1 MKKSFVKV
9 FSALSLVSLLGF
21 GISSCA
27 DDSGEDESFIV
38 TSTDFVGDVLRNL
51 SSLSVDSSSA
61 TTIFSVGAKFSTS
74 GLVVTA
80 SYDDGTTADVTSQAT
95 FSYTPAEGEDAVS
108 LVSGTT
114 VLNTAGTHTV
124 TVSFTKGSVT
134 KTCAYSIE
142 VTDSTTPSA
151 NIDDETSYTITD
163 TKLTYNSDAS
173 LANITLPAFDV
184 SSSEIFTVSFNAT
197 FDSSQ
202 SDWAAQILTT
212 SDNFI
217 LTAPNLDPWN
227 NTRSGSTISG
237 KNAYPGA
244 SGSYLSNSL
253 AYNSAFTGESVA
265 ITVSFNKTDK
275 SIVYTL
281 GGKAWVVYTSGVW
294 DGGIEEFI
302 TAVSDSL
309 SAGTLKFNA
318 SSLSYS
324 NLVITKGRASSAT
337 ASEIALSSSSV
348 TDSSDN
354 WKSALESLSG
364 VVVYSD
370 GSADSI
376 ALTDE
381 NVTLSYKSGETSVEE
396 SAIAVGSYTV
406 TVSCGDASTTVALTV
421 TSNYENTV
429 TGSGTASDP
438 YVLSSTL
445 ATTVSEKSALDC
457 CTYQSSTT
465 WDSSATYCWNNPLYG
480 KSLES
485 VTISFLLN
493 NATGSSYDSI
503 LTFFKDGGTGW
514 GGVAFAENGTAHAQ
528 GHGYWDIALTEND
541 SNIVPASTWTRV
553 TYVIEGGNVTAYV
566 DGVQKGTATCS
577 DSGNTV
583 SYLTGTCD
591 KVAIGVGFNSELWL
605 AGYVDEN
612 TYLSDIR
619 IYSTALSAEQVAAIE

>member
-1 MKKSFVKV
+1 M
-9 FSALSLVSLLGF
+9 
-21 GISSCA
+21 
-27 DDSGEDESFIV
+27 
-38 TSTDFVGDVLRNL
+38 
-51 SSLSVDSSSA
+51 
-61 TTIFSVGAKFSTS
+61 
-74 GLVVTA
+74 
-80 SYDDGTTADVTSQAT
+80 
-95 FSYTPAEGEDAVS
+95 
-108 LVSGTT
+108 
-114 VLNTAGTHTV
+114 
-124 TVSFTKGSVT
+124 
-134 KTCAYSIE
+134 
-142 VTDSTTPSA
+142 
-151 NIDDETSYTITD
+151 
-163 TKLTYNSDAS
+163 
-173 LANITLPAFDV
+173 

-202 SDWAAQILTT
+202 IDWAAQILTT

-227 NTRSGSTISG
+227 NTKSGSTISG

-244 SGSYLSNSL
+244 SGSYLANSL

-429 TGSGTASDP
+429 TGSGTVENP
-438 YVLSSTL
+438 YVLGSTL
-445 ATTVSEKSALDC
+445 AETLQGKEGALDAHK
-457 CTYQSSTT
+457 YQSYTT
-465 WDSSATYCWNNPLYG
+465 LDTSAKLMWNNPIASTDISSTGWTVSVDFYNADADTVNGFDALLTFYG
-480 KSLES
+480 KGDEKGGIYEGGATHWNDWAGNYTDDTSNLSKGSWTKVTVVFGADGS
-485 VTISFLLN
+485 VTRYMGTT
-493 NATGSSYDSI
+493 AYTETVTGTGSALAANMAASKY
-503 LTFFKDGGTGW
+503 
-514 GGVAFAENGTAHAQ
+514 VA
-528 GHGYWDIALTEND
+528 
-541 SNIVPASTWTRV
+541 V
-553 TYVIEGGNVTAYV
+553 
-566 DGVQKGTATCS
+566 
-577 DSGNTV
+577 
-583 SYLTGTCD
+583 
-591 KVAIGVGFNSELWL
+591 GVGGIWD
-605 AGYVDEN
+605 AGYVDAN
-612 TYLSDIR
+612 AAVANIK